1 MCVYIRSWLTLIILL
16 TAHFSSISYPYFN
29 LCGISEPHTAHT
41 ACTREH
47 RSEQDCTHCACT
59 REHKSE
65 QDCTHCACAREHRSE
80 QDCTHCACAR
90 EHRSEQDCTH
100 CACTHEHRS
109 EKTRLGK
116 ELSGALVATLSGML
130 LANIGILPP
139 GPKVGFLGLMS
150 ADFRLE
156 SSWSSL

>member
-80 QDCTHCACAR
+80 QDCTHCAC
-90 EHRSEQDCTH
+90 
-100 CACTHEHRS
+100 THEHRS

>member
-41 ACTREH
+41 ACT
-47 RSEQDCTHCACT
+47 
-59 REHKSE
+59 
-65 QDCTHCACAREHRSE
+65 
-80 QDCTHCACAR
+80 R